1 MKSKTMG
8 AIRVSVKLTNAG
20 DETLVSRGSLA
31 PQLLRVCETQALGD
45 TGALTLVI
53 PPDIREQ
60 LGLRIRRQQI
70 ARYANGFEES
80 IGVTD
85 PVIVDCAGRQT
96 AVEALVVGDEVL
108 IGQVVLKLLDLLA
121 DCKNQRLIPNPA
133 NPDYPVAIIK

>member
-31 PQLLRVCETQALGD
+31 PQLLRVCETQALVD

-60 LGLRIRRQQI
+60 LGLR
-70 ARYANGFEES
+70 F
-80 IGVTD
+80 GVS
-85 PVIVDCAGRQT
+85 
-96 AVEALVVGDEVL
+96 
-108 IGQVVLKLLDLLA
+108 KLLDMLMGL
-121 DCKNQRLIPNPA
+121 RSLSESPIP
-133 NPDYPVAIIK
+133 